1 MGILYAL
8 FATII
13 TAKSHHFDLR
23 QACRRLDITGCSDY
37 SGKEGRSRSTELYI
51 GSANEIILFRF
62 SEGQVVKL
70 IIMMKGIAR

>member
-1 MGILYAL
+1 MHCLQPLLQRKAAIL
-8 FATII
+8 
-13 TAKSHHFDLR
+13 DLR
-23 QACRRLDITGCSDY
+23 QACRRLNITGCSVY
-37 SGKEGRSRSTELYI
+37 SGKEGRAQSTELYI